1 MNATIL
7 NFDYPDSL
15 IMQYNHWAVLL
26 RPKQTTL
33 GSLVLAYIPDVEN
46 LSEISKDGFLEFG
59 NIVKDIEQ
67 VLKNIFQYDK
77 INYLTLMMV
86 DKNVHMHVIPRYAN
100 SRTYHNKT
108 YIDKG
113 WPGVPDLSF
122 KNGIKHKD
130 YIELRDALVVSF
142 KELNNGN

>member
-15 IMQYNHWAVLL
+15 IKQYNHWVVLL

-46 LSEISKDGFLEFG
+46 LSDISKDGFLEFG

-100 SRTYHNKT
+100 SRTYHNKP

-113 WPGVPDLSF
+113 WPGVPDLS
-122 KNGIKHKD
+122 
-130 YIELRDALVVSF
+130 YSTS
-142 KELNNGN
+142 LNNQEQITLLEEIKNNFDLLNS

>member
-15 IMQYNHWAVLL
+15 IKQYNHWIVLL

-46 LSEISKDGFLEFG
+46 LSDISKDGFLEFG

-100 SRTYHNKT
+100 SRTYQNKP

-122 KNGIKHKD
+122 KNEIKHKD
-130 YIELRDALVVSF
+130 YIELRDALAISF
-142 KELNNGN
+142 KEFNNGN

>member
-15 IMQYNHWAVLL
+15 IKQYNHWIVLL

-33 GSLVLAYIPDVEN
+33 GSLILAYIPDVEN
-46 LSEISKDGFLEFG
+46 LSDISKDGFLEFG
-59 NIVKDIEQ
+59 NIIKDIEQ
-67 VLKNIFQYDK
+67 VFKNIFQYDK

-100 SRTYHNKT
+100 LRTYQNKL

-122 KNGIKHKD
+122 KNEIKHKD
-130 YIELRDALVVSF
+130 YIELRDALAISF

>member
-1 MNATIL
+1 MNPTIL
-7 NFDYPDSL
+7 NFAYPDSL
-15 IMQYNHWAVLL
+15 IKQYNHWVVLL

-33 GSLVLAYIPDVEN
+33 GSLVLAYISDVEN
-46 LSEISKDGFLEFG
+46 LSDISKDGFLEFG

-86 DKNVHMHVIPRYAN
+86 DKNVHMHVIPRYVN
-100 SRTYHNKT
+100 SRSYQNKQ

-122 KNGIKHKD
+122 NNEIKHKD
-130 YIELRDALVVSF
+130 YIEMRDALAISF
-142 KELNNGN
+142 KELKNCN